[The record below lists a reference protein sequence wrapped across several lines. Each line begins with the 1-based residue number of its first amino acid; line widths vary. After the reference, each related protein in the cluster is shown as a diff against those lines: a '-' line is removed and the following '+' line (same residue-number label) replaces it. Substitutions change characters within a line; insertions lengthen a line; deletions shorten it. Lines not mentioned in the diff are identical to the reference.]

1 MRTTTDAGA
10 RVPGWTRVCARLALL
25 LLLTAMLLLAPSP
38 AHLLAAGSAAPPP
51 HGETNVE
58 PGGAG
63 AAHSGGDGAARSAG
77 EGRVQS
83 AGDRSARSDGAGR
96 ARSGGAGTAGAGGEG
111 TARTGGPGT
120 AGSGGDGTAR
130 FGGGGTSDPG
140 GGPAMQ
146 SALEPSEEPAG
157 VPAVGRSW
165 PVGGRPRVL
174 RGWEPPATVYGR
186 GHRGVDL
193 AAAAGTPVRAVAA
206 GRVSFAGRVA
216 GKGAVSVELPGTGEP
231 PLRTTYEPV
240 RASVAQ
246 GDVVAAGAVGG
257 TAEPTGSDCTAPC
270 LHWGLLRGDTYLDPR
285 ALLPPRP
292 LHRGPRRLLPVL
304 GAPAPEGAG
313 GAGVGSRRAPGE
325 RAEVLPGTLSGSGAG
340 APPGT
345 SGGSGESGGS
355 GVDAP
360 QGHGDRRLRDRRRVL
375 RGAQFDAADRG
386 VDDTLEQHRG
396 QPGLAVAQPLQRLDD
411 HGDQAAVRG
420 ADLLPGTR
428 VQLAGGDGHHGPVP
442 PVAHQLQL
450 LAYVRLHLGVGPLG
464 RRHRRLDLGRPDREV
479 DLAQLLDHGR
489 PGPEVLVHGGAREAR
504 ALGEGGEGQ
513 RLRTAFGQQGAG
525 RVQQGGSLHRP
536 VLGHGGRSNPWHAVH
551 CTDAPSG
558 TGVVR
563 PEPQVGR
570 PGADAVR

>member
-63 AAHSGGDGAARSAG
+63 AAHSGRDGAVRSAG

-96 ARSGGAGTAGAGGEG
+96 ARSGG
-111 TARTGGPGT
+111 PGT

-130 FGGGGTSDPG
+130 TGGDGAAESGRR
-140 GGPAMQ
+140 PAMK
-146 SALEPSEEPAG
+146 PSEESAG

-246 GDVVAAGAVGG
+246 GDVVAAGAVVG
-257 TAEPTGSDCTAPC
+257 TVEPTGSHCTAPC
-270 LHWGLLRGDTYLDPR
+270 LHWGLLRGDTYLDPL
-285 ALLPPRP
+285 ALLPPWL
-292 LHRGPRRLLPVL
+292 LHRGPSRLLPVL
-304 GAPAPEGAG
+304 GVPLPE
-313 GAGVGSRRAPGE
+313 
-325 RAEVLPGTLSGSGAG
+325 
-340 APPGT
+340 
-345 SGGSGESGGS
+345 
-355 GVDAP
+355 
-360 QGHGDRRLRDRRRVL
+360 
-375 RGAQFDAADRG
+375 
-386 VDDTLEQHRG
+386 
-396 QPGLAVAQPLQRLDD
+396 
-411 HGDQAAVRG
+411 
-420 ADLLPGTR
+420 
-428 VQLAGGDGHHGPVP
+428 
-442 PVAHQLQL
+442 
-450 LAYVRLHLGVGPLG
+450 
-464 RRHRRLDLGRPDREV
+464 
-479 DLAQLLDHGR
+479 
-489 PGPEVLVHGGAREAR
+489 
-504 ALGEGGEGQ
+504 
-513 RLRTAFGQQGAG
+513 
-525 RVQQGGSLHRP
+525 
-536 VLGHGGRSNPWHAVH
+536 
-551 CTDAPSG
+551 
-558 TGVVR
+558 
-563 PEPQVGR
+563 
-570 PGADAVR
+570 